1 MYRRPIAKIPIMSAK
16 VSFRGSLSSV
26 VSSWQAS
33 LDLELRTG
41 RLCVVAGPNGAG
53 KSTLLRTLAG
63 LTRPQAGRVT
73 LFGDDLAALSPAA
86 RARRLAYLP
95 QHCPVEPDLHV
106 HEVVLL
112 GRLPCLPRF
121 GPPRPEDDAA
131 AAAALARLGLTDFA
145 ARPIGQLS
153 GGERQRVM
161 LARMLAADA
170 ALVILDEPTSGLD
183 IGHALGLYRHLRAL
197 AAAGVA
203 VLVAEHD
210 LDLARRHADDA
221 VLLAHGHATAGPCA
235 LVLNPDNLGP
245 AFGVRAREQDGRLHF
260 DALATP

>member
-1 MYRRPIAKIPIMSAK
+1 MTEAVALAARGLGHRIADR
-16 VSFRGSLSSV
+16 VLYQG
-26 VSSWQAS
+26 
-33 LDLELRTG
+33 LDLDLRPG

-63 LTRPQAGRVT
+63 LAMPQTGRLT
-73 LFGDDLAALSPAA
+73 LLGDDLARLAPGA

-95 QHCPVEPDLHV
+95 QHCPVEPDLRV

-121 GPPRPEDDAA
+121 GPPRHEDDAA
-131 AAAALARLGLTDFA
+131 ATAALARLGLGALA
-145 ARPIGQLS
+145 ARPVGQLS

-161 LARMLAADA
+161 LARMLAAEA
-170 ALVILDEPTSGLD
+170 AVVILDEPAAGLD

-197 AAAGVA
+197 LATGVA

-221 VLLAHGHATAGPCA
+221 VLLAHGRALAGPCPE
-235 LVLNPDNLGP
+235 VFSPEHLGP
-245 AFGVRAREQDGRLHF
+245 AFGVLAREHDGRLF
-260 DALATP
+260 FEPAPAP

>member
-1 MYRRPIAKIPIMSAK
+1 MTVALAARGLGHRIADR
-16 VSFRGSLSSV
+16 VLYQG
-26 VSSWQAS
+26 
-33 LDLELRTG
+33 LDLDLRRG

-63 LTRPQAGRVT
+63 LVPPQTGQVT
-73 LFGDDLAALSPAA
+73 LLGDDLARLPPAA

-95 QHCPVEPDLHV
+95 QHCPVEPDLLV

-121 GPPRPEDDAA
+121 GPPARADDDA
-131 AAAALARLGLTDFA
+131 AAAALARLGLGA
-145 ARPIGQLS
+145 LASRPIGQLS

-170 ALVILDEPTSGLD
+170 AVMILDEPAAGLD
-183 IGHALGLYRHLRAL
+183 IGHALGLYGLLRGLL
-197 AAAGVA
+197 AGGVA

-221 VLLAHGHATAGPCA
+221 VLLAAGRARVGACA
-235 LVLNPDNLGP
+235 EVFSPEHLGP
-245 AFGVRAREQDGRLHF
+245 AFGVLARERDGRLYF
-260 DALATP
+260 EALPA